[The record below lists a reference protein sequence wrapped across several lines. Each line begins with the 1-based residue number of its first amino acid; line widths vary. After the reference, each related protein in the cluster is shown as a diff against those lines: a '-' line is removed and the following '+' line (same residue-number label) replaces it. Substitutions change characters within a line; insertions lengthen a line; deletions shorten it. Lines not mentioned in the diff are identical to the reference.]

1 MGSNNLFTY
10 NTFLSILLYLV
21 LGGEVADDQFN
32 NYTGPIVIQDVECS
46 GNESHPSECNVNT
59 FITTECFNSSSIV
72 SITCFFISKFD
83 SKYSIIII
91 MVPKEEI
98 GLLMVDLLKTC
109 NNDTKT
115 ENFNSYIVILYVI
128 YSELDINFFEE
139 LRVRNKRELFKNI
152 AAFCPIHKH
161 SHN

>member
-10 NTFLSILLYLV
+10 NTFLFILLYSV

-72 SITCFFISKFD
+72 RITCFFISKFD

-91 MVPKEEI
+91 IVPKEEI
-98 GLLMVDLLKTC
+98 GLLMVDLLK
-109 NNDTKT
+109 KLQSFWVT
-115 ENFNSYIVILYVI
+115 ENFNSYIRSSIQSLI
-128 YSELDINFFEE
+128 YQHFFGGTNSKQQE
-139 LRVRNKRELFKNI
+139 RAV
-152 AAFCPIHKH
+152 
-161 SHN
+161 